1 MRPDV
6 GVADAVAPPLPVPV
20 VPRSRGSIWLAV
32 AGALVAGILIG
43 FASGYEAGRRTDLG
57 AAGRTFTEDTV
68 SEPVRVDPEPVV
80 AAPEPAPAAPE
91 PQPQPAA
98 APAARDIRRMPSVER
113 TASGPGS
120 LHVLSRP
127 AGAQVRI
134 DGRAIGRTPLVVPDV
149 SAGAHDVRLEL
160 PGFKGWA
167 TSIDVS
173 PGQRTRVA
181 ASLEQ

>member
-6 GVADAVAPPLPVPV
+6 GAADATAPPLPVPA
-20 VPRSRGSIWLAV
+20 VPRSGVSIWLAV

-80 AAPEPAPAAPE
+80 AAPAAPE
-91 PQPQPAA
+91 PQPQPPA
-98 APAARDIRRMPSVER
+98 APPARDIRRMPSVER

-120 LHVLSRP
+120 LQVLSRP

-149 SAGAHDVRLEL
+149 SAGAHDVRLDL
-160 PGFKGWA
+160 PGFRGWA